1 MLEHFI
7 EELRARNIAANQGM
21 ESSKDSD
28 LYEKSSSFNVFH
40 PLNSTDLI
48 PEHDSPIG

>member
-21 ESSKDSD
+21 ESSKDSV
-28 LYEKSSSFNVFH
+28 LLWVKAV
-40 PLNSTDLI
+40 
-48 PEHDSPIG
+48 